1 MLATSARLL
10 RLLSL
15 LQARRDWSGPELAER
30 LGVTTRTVRNDVE
43 RLRGLGYP
51 VDARRGVAGGYR
63 LATGSTLPPLLLDD
77 EEAVA
82 VAIGLRTAAHGTVAG
97 IEESS
102 VRALAKLERLLPPRV
117 RRRIDAVA
125 SAVVALPA
133 AGPPVDA
140 DVLVPI
146 AAACRDHERLRFQY
160 VAHDGA
166 ATDRVTEPHRLVNA
180 GRRWY
185 LLAWDVDR
193 RDWRTF
199 RVDRIRLRLPS
210 GPRFAPREMDDDEVA
225 ERVARGLARATW
237 QHRARVTVHSPAGEL
252 AARLPDGF
260 TVEAID
266 DETCM
271 VEVGSDSP
279 AMLAVYLGMLGV
291 DFTVD
296 PATAPELADH
306 LRVLGDRY
314 ARAVG

>member
-30 LGVTTRTVRNDVE
+30 LGVTTRTVRNDVD
-43 RLRGLGYP
+43 RLRDLGYP

-63 LATGSTLPPLLLDD
+63 LAIGSTLPPLLLDD

-210 GPRFAPREMDDDEVA
+210 GPRFAPRELEDDEVA

-237 QHRARVTVHSPAGEL
+237 QHRARVTVHAPAGEVV
-252 AARLPDGF
+252 ARVPGGV

-266 DETCM
+266 DETCA

-296 PATAPELADH
+296 PAAAPELAEH
-306 LRVLGDRY
+306 LRALGERY

>member
-1 MLATSARLL
+1 
-10 RLLSL
+10 
-15 LQARRDWSGPELAER
+15 
-30 LGVTTRTVRNDVE
+30 
-43 RLRGLGYP
+43 
-51 VDARRGVAGGYR
+51 
-63 LATGSTLPPLLLDD
+63 
-77 EEAVA
+77 
-82 VAIGLRTAAHGTVAG
+82 
-97 IEESS
+97 
-102 VRALAKLERLLPPRV
+102 
-117 RRRIDAVA
+117 
-125 SAVVALPA
+125 
-133 AGPPVDA
+133 
-140 DVLVPI
+140 
-146 AAACRDHERLRFQY
+146 
-160 VAHDGA
+160 
-166 ATDRVTEPHRLVNA
+166 VTEPHRLVNA

-199 RVDRIRLRLPS
+199 RVDRVRLRSPA
-210 GPRFAPREMDDDEVA
+210 GPRFAPREMDDDEVT

-237 QHRARVTVHSPAGEL
+237 QHRARVTVHATAGEL

-266 DETCM
+266 DETCT